1 MFNLGRE
8 ALMNL
13 LAQQF
18 AQGYEQLPENVK
30 QALQDTEVF
39 ILREDRQV
47 RIVSRSL
54 SGDEEQSRRVAEGL
68 ANALIPL
75 LVRVIGGFKCKVKY
89 Q

>member
-75 LVRVIGGFKCKVKY
+75 LVRVIGGFKCRVKY